1 MPCIYIHPAN
11 DPKSLCTQV
20 TYMSCQAGAKEE
32 NKEGG
37 LEAAVASG
45 KKRRTKW
52 LTAGLEV

>member
-1 MPCIYIHPAN
+1 
-11 DPKSLCTQV
+11 
-20 TYMSCQAGAKEE
+20 MSCQAGAKEE

-37 LEAAVASG
+37 LEAAVAGG